1 MKIKRQDKEAF
12 DRIFDS
18 AGGHLLD
25 FSNKRLAEFFEEELN
40 IDIEN
45 DLYKIEGDSNS
56 KAKRVLRLLDKTDQ
70 STVLR
75 VLDSLWAY
83 KLQTAPAD
91 AKRVMADYRYLRER
105 ISVAS
110 GVDASGS
117 RAAKAYRGVDY
128 EALTSELDAIKRLAP
143 QPRGYRF
150 ESWLNEMFA
159 AFKMEPREAFR
170 NTGEQIDGSFK
181 MEGEYYLL
189 EAKWHQTPTSAKDLR
204 DFQGK
209 IGQKAPWTR
218 GVFISWMGFTPMGL
232 EAFGRG
238 NSVICVSGADLYH
251 SLIARIPFPT
261 MLDAKIRQASESG
274 RHFVPYKELPEFK

>member
-1 MKIKRQDKEAF
+1 MKIKSQDKKLF
-12 DRIFDS
+12 DRIFKS
-18 AGGHLLD
+18 ETGYLLD
-25 FSNKRLAEFFEEELN
+25 FSNRTLAEFFEEELN

-45 DLYKIEGDSNS
+45 DLYKVEGDSNS
-56 KAKRVLRLLDKTDQ
+56 KAKRVHRLLDKSDQ
-70 STVLR
+70 STVLC

-83 KLQTAPAD
+83 KLQTAPAE
-91 AKRVMADYRYLRER
+91 AKCVLADYHHLRKR
-105 ISVAS
+105 ISTAS
-110 GVDASGS
+110 GEDASGS

-128 EALTSELDAIKRLAP
+128 DALTSELDAIKWLAP

-150 ESWLNEMFA
+150 ESWLNEVFA

-189 EAKWHQTPTSAKDLR
+189 EAKWHQTPTPAKDLH

-209 IGQKAPWTR
+209 IGEKAPWTR
-218 GVFISWMGFTPMGL
+218 GVFISWMGFTPVGL

-238 NSVICVSGADLYH
+238 KSVICVSGADLYH
-251 SLIARIPFPT
+251 SLMARIPFPAL
-261 MLDAKIRQASESG
+261 LDAKIRQASESG